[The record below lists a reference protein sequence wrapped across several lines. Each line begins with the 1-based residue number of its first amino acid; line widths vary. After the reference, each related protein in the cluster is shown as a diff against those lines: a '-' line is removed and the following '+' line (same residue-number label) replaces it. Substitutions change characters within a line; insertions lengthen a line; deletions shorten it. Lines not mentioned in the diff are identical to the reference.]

1 LQSVNF
7 IILKEVPMTVVE
19 KPRVSKDNFIIDP
32 LELWCKTK
40 KFRDY
45 KAKGK
50 NGISY
55 ETITNIF
62 DRVRDQ

>member
-1 LQSVNF
+1 
-7 IILKEVPMTVVE
+7 MTVVE